1 MRTII
6 NKVNLTGRLGK
17 EPLIKLF
24 ENGSRKASLFL
35 AVHESF
41 LNQEGRRINTT
52 QWHRITAWGRTADQV
67 EKMLHKG
74 SKISLQGKL
83 RYFEMPDKGLKYRT
97 FQEITIDEFEIHLE
111 SNQKEM
117 RRA

>member
-1 MRTII
+1 MRTIT
-6 NKVNLTGRLGK
+6 NKVSLTGRLGK
-17 EPLIKLF
+17 DPLIKLF

-41 LNQEGRRINTT
+41 LNQAGRQINIT

-83 RYFEMPDKGLKYRT
+83 RYFEIPDKGLKCRT
-97 FQEITIDEFEIHLE
+97 FQEITIDEFEVHLE
-111 SNQKEM
+111 VNQHEM
-117 RRA
+117 LRA